1 MTLNGKSNKVSTNQ
15 NLVSSSLI
23 YKYIYQRTIIPA
35 LIVIIVLAFLSV
47 GVYFGSQKLVESYN
61 EKTLELSAQDLSS
74 TNASTNKIL
83 ADKTAERDKL
93 QDDYDN
99 YYTKNPVDVKV
110 DDSILTILSNDIKR
124 LEAELKELEQQVKPD
139 QGPVDVNAKYHIEE
153 LLLYIDT
160 IRTQNV
166 VIISLEDN
174 KSAGASGNKH
184 LVYENDVGQASF
196 SLHGMATSSA
206 ELSQFMLKLNACEYV
221 DYTRILS
228 VETQSLSD
236 GSNLYVFEITITP
249 KVS

>member
-1 MTLNGKSNKVSTNQ
+1 MTLNFKSNKVNTNQ

-23 YKYIYQRTIIPA
+23 YKYLYQRTIIPA

-47 GVYFGSQKLVESYN
+47 GVYFGSQKLVETYN
-61 EKTLELSAQDLSS
+61 EKTLELAAQDLSS
-74 TNASTNKIL
+74 ANITTNKIL
-83 ADKTAERDKL
+83 TDKTAERDKL

-99 YYTKNPVDVKV
+99 YYTKNPVKVQV

-124 LEAELKELEQQVKPD
+124 LEAELKELEQQAKPE
-139 QGPVDVNAKYHIEE
+139 QGAVDVNAKYHIEE

-206 ELSQFMLKLNACEYV
+206 ELSQFMLKLNACEYIE
-221 DYTRILS
+221 YTRILS
-228 VETQSLSD
+228 VETQSMSD

-249 KVS
+249 KVN